1 MLNHPN
7 KNGFNLFEPGIT
19 LPLRI
24 TIEKS
29 NYSESCLLSLINSLM
44 HCANL
49 ELSQEIFFR
58 YLREVERT
66 FQRSPRDLPMA
77 GNDCGD
83 RPASRRSLQFR
94 VRSFLRHESETKGAF
109 KHAFDLIARKKREPR
124 HTQVRAE
131 RSGTFD
137 GSTGQARPEA
147 CPLCRAR
154 PPRADLRAPIPPSRL
169 AIRHQ
174 APRNARRNKDPHG

>member
-94 VRSFLRHESETKGAF
+94 VRSFLRYESETERALEDADNF
-109 KHAFDLIARKKREPR
+109 VARKKRQPR
-124 HTQVRAE
+124 HIRVPEGRPSK
-131 RSGTFD
+131 SGAYMF
-137 GSTGQARPEA
+137 GA
-147 CPLCRAR
+147 
-154 PPRADLRAPIPPSRL
+154 PPAGYLL
-169 AIRHQ
+169 
-174 APRNARRNKDPHG
+174 